1 MFSSLQVNTSS
12 TAKAVPLPPLGKAR
26 RRTLY
31 PNRRILGQMCV
42 DFLPPYF
49 HTAKGIRAQEKQKTQ
64 GKPCVFLFFVLHK
77 RRRAPCPRTAVQD
90 VFRFR
95 IAKSSVFSRRRKT
108 PSERNAFRDAR
119 CGGSAV
125 QAYFHTSRRAS
136 AARYDTHLVPEPP
149 YFRTD
154 VRGFSAAV
162 FPYGKENP
170 RAIKTKTQ
178 GKPCVFCFSFCPK
191 YDGSNISC

>member
-64 GKPCVFLFFVLHK
+64 GKPCVFLFFVLHP
-77 RRRAPCPRTAVQD
+77 A
-90 VFRFR
+90 
-95 IAKSSVFSRRRKT
+95 
-108 PSERNAFRDAR
+108 
-119 CGGSAV
+119 
-125 QAYFHTSRRAS
+125 
-136 AARYDTHLVPEPP
+136 PEPP
-149 YFRTD
+149 YRMFFGFASRNRRCSTD
-154 VRGFSAAV
+154 EEKLRRNATRFGMQDAAEVRRRRISIRRDVLPPQDKKTAQ
-162 FPYGKENP
+162 ENLC
-170 RAIKTKTQ
+170 
-178 GKPCVFCFSFCPK
+178 GYLLSFCAK
-191 YDGSNISC
+191 YDGSKISC